1 MKWTPEDRSP
11 RVNDM
16 ADLFY
21 NRWIRELDRKAAQ
34 AEGTAEQTQIG
45 FAGTEADVR
54 LLRLDVERLMMI
66 TEALWTLLKEQHGYT
81 DDELIKRVNKIDMR
95 DGALDGQ
102 VAAELSPVCPQCHR
116 QQPIKHRPLCLY
128 CGSPV
133 AADDPFHR

>member
-1 MKWTPEDRSP
+1 MNWALKNRQP
-11 RVNDM
+11 RINYM

-21 NRWIRELDRKAAQ
+21 NRSIRELDQKAAR
-34 AEGTAEQTQIG
+34 AEATAEQAQIG
-45 FAGTEADVR
+45 FAGTESDVR

-81 DDELIKRVNKIDMR
+81 DDELVKRVNEIDMR
-95 DGALDGQ
+95 DGALNGQ

-133 AADDPFHR
+133 GTDDPFHR